1 MGAKS
6 LKYYNLVRILDNKHK
21 KNIDFAKDVGIAY
34 STLTMKLIGSYD
46 FKLDEML
53 KIQKYIENLTGT
65 KYALD
70 YLFKKE

>member
-1 MGAKS
+1 MGARS
-6 LKYYNLVRILDNKHK
+6 LKYYNLVRILYNKHK

-34 STLTMKLIGSYD
+34 QTLTMKLIGTSD

-65 KYALD
+65 KYSLD